1 MKYDWA
7 VNKVKLERVIK
18 RYGEKD
24 EQLLIEE
31 YTKLA
36 GKVLEDKLPSKPKEK
51 KTKEETKD
59 AE

>member
-1 MKYDWA
+1 MNYDWA

-36 GKVLEDKLPSKPKEK
+36 GKILEDKLPSKPKEK
-51 KTKEETKD
+51 KVKEEIKD